1 MDAHDAI
8 KQAVDG
14 HYEEIAKAIGRSAN
28 LVHRWTLPVTD
39 FSESGAYSDLD
50 RLEAL
55 MEKSLAL
62 GTPVSKALA
71 PIYRLSSRFGG
82 HFIPPAPVVC
92 ESWDIARQLTL
103 TMRKVGD
110 LLASTA
116 EALEDDKITPNERRD
131 LLQKYHEGLHEL
143 SQLVSLVEAGREG

>member
-8 KQAVDG
+8 RQAVNG
-14 HYEEIAKAIGRSAN
+14 RYEEVAKAIGRSAN

-71 PIYRLSSRFGG
+71 PIYRLAQRFGG
-82 HFIPPAPVVC
+82 YFIPPAPMVC
-92 ESWDIARQLTL
+92 ETRDIARQLTL
-103 TMRKVGD
+103 TMRKVGE
-110 LLASTA
+110 LLAATA
-116 EALEDDKITPNERRD
+116 EAIEDDKITPAERRE
-131 LLQKYHEGLHEL
+131 LLLRSHEGLHEL
-143 SQLVSLVEAGREG
+143 SQLVSLVEAGKEG